1 MGVRLT
7 EDEAWAEL
15 AAAHTGILTTL
26 RRDGRPVSL
35 PVWFVALDRH
45 VYVRT
50 PARTHKVGHVE
61 HDPRATFLVERGE
74 RWAELCAV
82 MLHADVDPAR
92 RRRRARHRR
101 VHAHRE
107 VRRLPHRE
115 RAAPRR
121 DARALRGGVGG
132 VEADARRAVG
142 DLGQQ
147 QAAPEVDDR
156 QTSAAAVSFCDGRT
170 LVPFH
175 SGMSSPT
182 LAAGHL
188 VVVD

>member
-7 EDEAWAEL
+7 DDEAWAEL

-50 PARTHKVGHVE
+50 PAGTHKVGHVR

-82 MLHADVDPAR
+82 MVHADVELLEAGD
-92 RRRRARHRR
+92 
-101 VHAHRE
+101 E
-107 VRRLPHRE
+107 
-115 RAAPRR
+115 R
-121 DARALRGGVGG
+121 DA
-132 VEADARRAVG
+132 VEAALNDKYTTFRTDDAHLPDATRAHYAVESAVLRLTPVG
-142 DLGQQ
+142 
-147 QAAPEVDDR
+147 R
-156 QTSAAAVSFCDGRT
+156 
-170 LVPFH
+170 LVTWDN
-175 SGMSSPT
+175 SK
-182 LAAGHL
+182 LRL
-188 VVVD
+188 R

>member
-26 RRDGRPVSL
+26 RRDGRPVPL

-50 PARTHKVGHVE
+50 PARTRKVEHVE

-82 MLHADVDPAR
+82 MLHADVTLLGD
-92 RRRRARHRR
+92 RAERDTVETVLTEKYATFRTADTQLPDATR
-101 VHAHRE
+101 AHYAVE
-107 VRRLPHRE
+107 SAVLKLTPVGRLVTW
-115 RAAPRR
+115 
-121 DARALRGGVGG
+121 DNSKLRL
-132 VEADARRAVG
+132 R
-142 DLGQQ
+142 
-147 QAAPEVDDR
+147 
-156 QTSAAAVSFCDGRT
+156 
-170 LVPFH
+170 
-175 SGMSSPT
+175 
-182 LAAGHL
+182 
-188 VVVD
+188 

>member
-7 EDEAWAEL
+7 EDEAWSEL

-74 RWAELCAV
+74 HWAELCAV
-82 MLHADVDPAR
+82 MLHADVTLLDAGAERDTVESTLTEKYAGFRTESAQLPDAT
-92 RRRRARHRR
+92 RAHYA
-101 VHAHRE
+101 VDSA
-107 VRRLPHRE
+107 VLKLTPVGRLVTWDNSR
-115 RAAPRR
+115 
-121 DARALRGGVGG
+121 LR
-132 VEADARRAVG
+132 
-142 DLGQQ
+142 LK
-147 QAAPEVDDR
+147 
-156 QTSAAAVSFCDGRT
+156 
-170 LVPFH
+170 
-175 SGMSSPT
+175 
-182 LAAGHL
+182 
-188 VVVD
+188 